1 MTQQVI
7 WKSFTIFA
15 PWKAKWRR
23 RRGDS
28 GFATT
33 RVQTDSA
40 GLVQPGDNV
49 LCRSL
54 ALKHCV
60 ISL

>member
-7 WKSFTIFA
+7 QLLHLEKQNEGGG
-15 PWKAKWRR
+15 
-23 RRGDS
+23 RGDS

-33 RVQTDSA
+33 HVQTDSV
-40 GLVQPGDNV
+40 GLVQLGDNV